1 MSQPA
6 PKVITEVENRAW
18 CIVYGIESAAIILGN
33 LLVIAAFA
41 TTKSLQKKTYLLL
54 ISLAVADLLIGAVAV
69 PMYIHVIG
77 GAVTKWWE
85 LDSHVIHTQTSIE
98 IFCSYA
104 SIFFL
109 VAIALERLYA
119 ALSPLNHGNVKT
131 WAYYI
136 VIASIWAMAL
146 LLGILSFLREDHV
159 GAASE
164 GGVFWLIMVL
174 LALSMFTLV
183 IAYGIIAVILLTSSS
198 RDKSDDFEKRM
209 AVTLLILTVIFIV
222 TWLPFKVINYIFYLD
237 PQTKLSC
244 AENDFACLYHAIYS
258 TKLLHYFNSI
268 VNPIVYALRVKDF
281 RNGVRRIFCGCCKEN
296 LQKNPPLGQEK
307 GIDNMVSM
315 QSIDTVVPS
324 MFL

>member
-1 MSQPA
+1 MSQP
-6 PKVITEVENRAW
+6 PTKVITEGENRAW

-41 TTKSLQKKTYLLL
+41 TTKSLHKKTYLLL
-54 ISLAVADLLIGAVAV
+54 ISLAVADLLVGAVAV

-77 GAVTKWWE
+77 GAVTEWWE
-85 LDSHVIHTQTSIE
+85 LDSHATHTQTAVE

-119 ALSPLNHGNVKT
+119 AMSPLNHRNIKA

-136 VIASIWAMAL
+136 VIASIWALAL
-146 LLGILSFLREDHV
+146 LLGILSFLRENHV
-159 GAASE
+159 GAADN
-164 GGVFWLIMVL
+164 GGVFYFIMVL

-183 IAYGIIAVILLTSSS
+183 IAYLIIAVILLNSH
-198 RDKSDDFEKRM
+198 DKSDDFEKRM

-222 TWLPFKVINYIFYLD
+222 TWLPFKVINYIFHLN
-237 PQTKLSC
+237 PQATLSC
-244 AENDFACLYHAIYS
+244 AENDFACLYHAVYA
-258 TKLLHYFNSI
+258 TKFLHYFNSI

-281 RNGVRRIFCGCCKEN
+281 RNGVRRIFCGCCEES
-296 LQKNPPLGQEK
+296 LQQTPPLGQEK

-315 QSIDTVVPS
+315 QSIETVVPS

>member
-1 MSQPA
+1 MSQPSRID
-6 PKVITEVENRAW
+6 ITEDENRAW

-41 TTKSLQKKTYLLL
+41 ATKSLHKKTYLLI
-54 ISLAVADLLIGAVAV
+54 ISLAVADLLVGAVAV
-69 PMYIHVIG
+69 PMFIRVIG
-77 GAVTKWWE
+77 GSVTRWWE
-85 LDSHVIHTQTSIE
+85 LDSHLPHTHTAIE

-119 ALSPLNHGNVKT
+119 ALSPLNHGNTKAWV
-131 WAYYI
+131 YYT
-136 VIASIWAMAL
+136 VIASIWALAL
-146 LLGILSFLREDHV
+146 LLGILSFLRESHV
-159 GAASE
+159 GAADN
-164 GGVFWLIMVL
+164 GGVFFFIMVL
-174 LALSMFTLV
+174 LALSMITLV
-183 IAYGIIAVILLTSSS
+183 IAYGIIAISLLSS
-198 RDKSDDFEKRM
+198 RSKSDDFEKRM

-222 TWLPFKVINYIFYLD
+222 TWLPFKVINYIFHLD
-237 PQTKLSC
+237 PAATLSC
-244 AENDFACLYHAIYS
+244 AENDFACLYHAVYA

-281 RNGVRRIFCGCCKEN
+281 RKGVRRVFCGCCGES
-296 LQKNPPLGQEK
+296 LPQNPRLGTEK

-315 QSIDTVVPS
+315 QSIETVVPS

>member
-1 MSQPA
+1 MSQP
-6 PKVITEVENRAW
+6 PPRLITEEENRAW
-18 CIVYGIESAAIILGN
+18 CIVYGIESAAVILGN

-41 TTKSLQKKTYLLL
+41 VTKSLHKKTYLLI
-54 ISLAVADLLIGAVAV
+54 ISLAVADLLVGAVAI
-69 PMYIHVIG
+69 PMFIHFIG
-77 GAVTKWWE
+77 GTVTKWWE
-85 LDSHVIHTQTSIE
+85 VDSHVTHTQTAIE

-119 ALSPLNHGNVKT
+119 ALSPLSHGNLKA

-136 VIASIWAMAL
+136 VIAVIWFLAL
-146 LLGILSFLREDHV
+146 LLGVLSFLREGHV
-159 GAASE
+159 GAADNS
-164 GGVFWLIMVL
+164 GVFWFIMVL
-174 LALSMFTLV
+174 LALSMITLV
-183 IAYGIIAVILLTSSS
+183 IAYGIIAVILLNS
-198 RDKSDDFEKRM
+198 RSKSDDFEKKM

-222 TWLPFKVINYIFYLD
+222 TWLPFKVINYIFHLD
-237 PQTKLSC
+237 PNATLSC
-244 AENDFACLYHAIYS
+244 AENDFACVYHAVFS

-281 RNGVRRIFCGCCKEN
+281 RTGVKRIFCGCCGES
-296 LQKNPPLGQEK
+296 LPQNPPLGKEK

-315 QSIDTVVPS
+315 QSIETVVPS

>member
-1 MSQPA
+1 MSQP
-6 PKVITEVENRAW
+6 PRIFITEKENRAW
-18 CIVYGIESAAIILGN
+18 CIVYGFESAAIILGN
-33 LLVIAAFA
+33 VLVIAAFA
-41 TTKSLQKKTYLLL
+41 ATKSLHKKTYLLL
-54 ISLAVADLLIGAVAV
+54 ISLAVADLLVGAVAV
-69 PMYIHVIG
+69 PMFIHVIG
-77 GAVTKWWE
+77 GSVTRWWV
-85 LDSHVIHTQTSIE
+85 LDDHVTHTQTAIE

-119 ALSPLNHGNVKT
+119 ALSPLNHGDLKAG
-131 WAYYI
+131 AYYI
-136 VIASIWAMAL
+136 VISSIWALAL

-159 GAASE
+159 DAVDE
-164 GGVFWLIMVL
+164 GGVFWFIMVL
-174 LALSMFTLV
+174 LALSMIIV
-183 IAYGIIAVILLTSSS
+183 VVAYAIIAVILLRS

-222 TWLPFKVINYIFYLD
+222 TWLPFKVVNYIFHINS
-237 PQTKLSC
+237 QTTLSC
-244 AENDFACLYHAIYS
+244 AENDFACLYHAIYA

-281 RNGVRRIFCGCCKEN
+281 RNGVKRIFCGCCGDR
-296 LQKNPPLGQEK
+296 LPQNPPLGQEK

-315 QSIDTVVPS
+315 QSIETVVPS

>member
-1 MSQPA
+1 MSQPRQ
-6 PKVITEVENRAW
+6 IEEGENRAW
-18 CIVYGIESAAIILGN
+18 CVVYGIESAAIILGN

-41 TTKSLQKKTYLLL
+41 STKSLHKKTYLLL
-54 ISLAVADLLIGAVAV
+54 ISLAVADLLVGAVAV
-69 PMYIHVIG
+69 PMFIHVIG
-77 GAVTKWWE
+77 GTVTDWWE
-85 LDSHVIHTQTSIE
+85 LDSHVPHTQTAIE

-119 ALSPLNHGNVKT
+119 ALSPLNHGNTKA

-136 VIASIWAMAL
+136 VIASIWALSL
-146 LLGILSFLREDHV
+146 LLSILSFLREGHV
-159 GAASE
+159 GAADNE
-164 GGVFWLIMVL
+164 GVFYFIMVL
-174 LALSMFTLV
+174 LALSMITLV
-183 IAYGIIAVILLTSSS
+183 IAYGIIAVILLSYRS
-198 RDKSDDFEKRM
+198 KSDDFEKKM

-222 TWLPFKVINYIFYLD
+222 TWLPFKVINYIFQLD
-237 PQTKLSC
+237 PNSTLSC
-244 AENDFACLYHAIYS
+244 AENDSACIFHAVYA

-281 RNGVRRIFCGCCKEN
+281 RIGVRRIFCRCCGES
-296 LQKNPPLGQEK
+296 LPQNPPLEKEK